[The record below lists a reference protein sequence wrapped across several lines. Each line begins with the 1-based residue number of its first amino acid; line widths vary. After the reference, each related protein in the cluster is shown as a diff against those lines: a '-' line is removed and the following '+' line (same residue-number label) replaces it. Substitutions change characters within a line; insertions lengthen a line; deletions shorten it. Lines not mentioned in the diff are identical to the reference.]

1 MNYIGQ
7 KSQATNGQMME
18 IIKYVKSSNIDVK
31 FEDGTIVRN
40 KTYGAFKNGNIKN
53 PNVGDIRKNKNKIN
67 RVGMKRTAT
76 NGQLMTIINY
86 EGVHNIDVQFEDGT
100 IVTGKNYINFIR
112 GTISNPNCKIIG
124 ASIGEYAM
132 LFYLKEYGYH
142 KYKAGT
148 LKNIGFGNF
157 ELDCYN
163 EYEKIAIEYD
173 GPLHSRRYDKD
184 YEKNKICQKN
194 GIKIIRFRDTSLKP
208 LPNSYKEYVIPANG
222 LSIEYENKLKECL
235 SALNIKID
243 INFTRD
249 RDAIYRLYNTE
260 YKNYLG
266 KENISKCNEKMKVIA
281 YRGYDDIDIEFE
293 DGTVVYNRSYKEFKN
308 GNVENPNNPSRNN
321 YKNDTYEKW
330 IGVSKIT
337 RRNQKMTIIGY
348 RSPQDIDIEFED
360 GTIVKNKTV
369 NLFCANQIRNPNYKP
384 HIGEIIKSN
393 NGQYM
398 KIIEWKNKDN
408 IDVEF
413 EDNTIV
419 YSKSYSSFKKGKI
432 ANPNYNKYIGQ
443 VSMANN
449 GQKMKIIEYRN
460 SHDIDVEFEDGIIVE
475 SRSMNCFNRG
485 TIRNPNFINHHKR
498 KIVNNKEKYIGKIGY
513 SSKGQMFRII
523 DYKGCENVDI
533 EFEDGNII
541 RNRRIVALKKGLVAN
556 SEKEKRSDR
565 VIENNSKK
573 YIGKKGVATNGEKM
587 EIINYRKYK
596 DIDVRFEDG
605 TIVKHKTVGSFKNGY
620 ISKK

>member
-235 SALNIKID
+235 SDLKIKID

-360 GTIVKNKTV
+360 G
-369 NLFCANQIRNPNYKP
+369 
-384 HIGEIIKSN
+384 
-393 NGQYM
+393 
-398 KIIEWKNKDN
+398 
-408 IDVEF
+408 
-413 EDNTIV
+413 TIV

>member
-53 PNVGDIRKNKNKIN
+53 PNVGNIRKNKNKIN

-235 SALNIKID
+235 SDLNIKID

-321 YKNDTYEKW
+321 YKNDIYEKW

-348 RSPQDIDIEFED
+348 RSPQDIDIEFDDDVIIGLSQE
-360 GTIVKNKTV
+360 IS
-369 NLFCANQIRNPNYKP
+369 YK
-384 HIGEIIKSN
+384 E
-393 NGQYM
+393 
-398 KIIEWKNKDN
+398 
-408 IDVEF
+408 
-413 EDNTIV
+413 
-419 YSKSYSSFKKGKI
+419 
-432 ANPNYNKYIGQ
+432 A
-443 VSMANN
+443 VSM
-449 GQKMKIIEYRN
+449 I
-460 SHDIDVEFEDGIIVE
+460 
-475 SRSMNCFNRG
+475 
-485 TIRNPNFINHHKR
+485 
-498 KIVNNKEKYIGKIGY
+498 
-513 SSKGQMFRII
+513 
-523 DYKGCENVDI
+523 
-533 EFEDGNII
+533 
-541 RNRRIVALKKGLVAN
+541 
-556 SEKEKRSDR
+556 
-565 VIENNSKK
+565 
-573 YIGKKGVATNGEKM
+573 
-587 EIINYRKYK
+587 
-596 DIDVRFEDG
+596 
-605 TIVKHKTVGSFKNGY
+605 
-620 ISKK
+620 

>member
-1 MNYIGQ
+1 
-7 KSQATNGQMME
+7 
-18 IIKYVKSSNIDVK
+18 
-31 FEDGTIVRN
+31 
-40 KTYGAFKNGNIKN
+40 
-53 PNVGDIRKNKNKIN
+53 
-67 RVGMKRTAT
+67 
-76 NGQLMTIINY
+76 
-86 EGVHNIDVQFEDGT
+86 
-100 IVTGKNYINFIR
+100 
-112 GTISNPNCKIIG
+112 
-124 ASIGEYAM
+124 M

-235 SALNIKID
+235 SDLKIKID

-413 EDNTIV
+413 ED
-419 YSKSYSSFKKGKI
+419 
-432 ANPNYNKYIGQ
+432 
-443 VSMANN
+443 
-449 GQKMKIIEYRN
+449 
-460 SHDIDVEFEDGIIVE
+460 GIIVE